1 MDFAL
6 STRQGRTGTVV
17 EVAGDLDMSTAPQLR
32 DRLQELAKGG
42 TRVVVVDL
50 TGVGFLDSS
59 ALGAL
64 VVAYKDLREQGGWLR
79 LAGVRPPVRRVF
91 SLTSVDRVIEIF
103 DTARQAEDA
112 LPAVP

>member
-17 EVAGDLDMSTAPQLR
+17 EVTGDLDMSTAPQLR
-32 DRLQELAKGG
+32 DRLQELTNGG
-42 TRVVVVDL
+42 ARLVVVDL

-64 VVAYKDLREQGGWLR
+64 VVAFKDLREQGGWLR
-79 LAGVRPPVRRVF
+79 LAGVRPLVRRVL
-91 SLTSVDRVIEIF
+91 SITSVDRVIEIF
-103 DTARQAEDA
+103 DTAEDAEDA
-112 LPAVP
+112 VPALP